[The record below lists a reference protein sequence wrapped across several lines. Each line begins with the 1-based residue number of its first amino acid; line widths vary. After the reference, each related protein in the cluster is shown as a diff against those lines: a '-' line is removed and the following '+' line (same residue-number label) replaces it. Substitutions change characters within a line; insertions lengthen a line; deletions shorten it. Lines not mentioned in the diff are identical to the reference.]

1 MRRVCWRFQVQVS
14 MGTKNFTQ
22 KKKNIS
28 TMENLIFLAV
38 RIKSF
43 TIELDILEKIIES
56 NIGESNCK
64 AIFLTSVLG

>member
-1 MRRVCWRFQVQVS
+1 
-14 MGTKNFTQ
+14 
-22 KKKNIS
+22 
-28 TMENLIFLAV
+28 MENLIFLAV

>member
-1 MRRVCWRFQVQVS
+1 MGRVCWRFQVQVS
-14 MGTKNFTQ
+14 MGTKKFTQ
-22 KKKNIS
+22 KKKNNS